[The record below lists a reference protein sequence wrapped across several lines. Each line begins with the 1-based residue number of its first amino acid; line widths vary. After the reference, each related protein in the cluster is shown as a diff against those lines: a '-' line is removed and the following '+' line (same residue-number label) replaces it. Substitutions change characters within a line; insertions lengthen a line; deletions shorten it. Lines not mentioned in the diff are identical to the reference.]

1 MKVYK
6 FLLLLFKTQMS
17 SFNDIVK
24 MSGITFT
31 YGFVYC
37 NQELLTGR
45 YKIGCTYKY
54 PQERLKQLNSTG
66 MSIDLQF
73 QFAIYVKHYMRVE
86 RLIHNILQGQ
96 GYRYRKDREFFT
108 APIDKIFY
116 LFSTFNIDGFD
127 LIYSNSDY
135 FSEENNKRKNNHI
148 SKTNENIQNININIT
163 ESTSIV
169 NSGEDTDIEMIDTND
184 NPKKKRKYRKLNHF
198 IKENTKIRHIIKFDK
213 YNHIWKGIYYPKND
227 TIMYDDIEYNSL
239 TKFANCHY
247 KNSSSKK
254 DTCNNPWKEI
264 QILDNNNWIIIDKL
278 C

>member
-17 SFNDIVK
+17 SFNDIIK

-73 QFAIYVKHYMRVE
+73 QFAIYVKDYMRIE

-108 APIDKIFY
+108 APIDKIFD
-116 LFSTFNIDGFD
+116 LFRTFNIDGFD
-127 LIYSNSDY
+127 LIYPNSDY
-135 FSEENNKRKNNHI
+135 FSEENYKRKNDDI
-148 SKTNENIQNININIT
+148 SKTNENTQ
-163 ESTSIV
+163 IV

-184 NPKKKRKYRKLNHF
+184 NPKKRRKYRKLNHF
-198 IKENTKIRHIIKFDK
+198 IKENTIIRHIIKFNK

-227 TIMYDDIEYNSL
+227 KIIYDGIEYNSL

-247 KNSSSKK
+247 KNSSSNK
-254 DTCNNPWKEI
+254 DTCSNPWKEI